1 MSVDRRER
9 LFALTMG
16 GVHGVDHLLKR
27 LFPPLVPV
35 WAAAFGYPLWKL
47 GLVVGALTFGSAVG
61 QAPLGHLSDRH
72 DRRYVLPAG
81 IVLLGLG
88 VAGVGLLPDLLG
100 AGGGVALAVP
110 LAGVALEPRLLA
122 MLAAMAAAGL
132 GSAAVHPTGYPL
144 ITANV
149 SADSRGRALGLW
161 GGASKFGDGLAPAA
175 VGLLLLV
182 VGWRAVLVGFG
193 ALAVVAAVAL
203 AVVLGGFETRPA
215 GDGSRAAEGED
226 GDDTD
231 ADRRYRGAFLA
242 VFAYFVVA
250 IAAAGGVTVFL
261 PEFVADVYGVT
272 VDVAGRTLGTTS
284 TASLYY
290 AGLLLFAGGVQLAT
304 GELVDRF
311 DPRLVLLAFVALG
324 AAALAAVA
332 TLSLGPTALFAVL
345 LALGVGLWG
354 VNPARDALVS
364 AVVPPAL
371 EGRAFGYVWTGSLL
385 ASAGSAVAVGYV
397 GDVAGLET
405 AFLLLAVAVAA
416 SGLPIALLLSDRLP
430 TPTGGRGAAG
440 GVSADTDAD
449 RVSADTETD

>member
-1 MSVDRRER
+1 VDRRER

-47 GLVVGALTFGSAVG
+47 GLAVGALTFGSAVG

-81 IVLLGLG
+81 LVLLGLG
-88 VAGVGLLPDLLG
+88 VAGVGLLPGLLG
-100 AGGGVALAVP
+100 AGNGVGLAVP
-110 LAGVALEPRLLA
+110 LAGVSLEPRLLA

-193 ALAVVAAVAL
+193 SLAVLAAVAL

-215 GDGSRAAEGED
+215 GDESRDAATDD
-226 GDDTD
+226 GDET
-231 ADRRYRGAFLA
+231 RRYRGAFLA

-272 VDVAGRTLGTTS
+272 AEIAGRTLGTTS

-290 AGLLLFAGGVQLAT
+290 AGLLLFAGGVQLVT
-304 GELVDRF
+304 GHLVDRL

-324 AAALAAVA
+324 ATALTAVA

-385 ASAGSAVAVGYV
+385 AAAGSAVAVGYV

-405 AFLLLAVAVAA
+405 AFLLLAGTVAV
-416 SGLPIALLLSDRLP
+416 SGLPIALLLGDRLP
-430 TPTGGRGAAG
+430 TPTADRA
-440 GVSADTDAD
+440 SADADAD
-449 RVSADTETD
+449 ADAD